1 MKKYVI
7 AIMAFI
13 MSATVAG
20 ALDLNK
26 NLADTAEMKTMN
38 ASLKSVQ
45 NNYGPIVFVTGKAD
59 IDVSKCK
66 KTLDVIA
73 GIVKK
78 YPRFLVQVEGHTDNV
93 GDKKSNMTLS
103 QKRAEAVVAW
113 LVKSGGVPSKN
124 LKAKGFGDTKPI
136 ADNKTPAGRNK
147 NRRVDFNI
155 NKL

>member
-26 NLADTAEMKTMN
+26 NLADTAQMKTMN

>member
-66 KTLDVIA
+66 KTLNVIA

-78 YPRFLVQVEGHTDNV
+78 YPRFLVQLEGHTDNV

-103 QKRAEAVVAW
+103 QKRAEAVMAW